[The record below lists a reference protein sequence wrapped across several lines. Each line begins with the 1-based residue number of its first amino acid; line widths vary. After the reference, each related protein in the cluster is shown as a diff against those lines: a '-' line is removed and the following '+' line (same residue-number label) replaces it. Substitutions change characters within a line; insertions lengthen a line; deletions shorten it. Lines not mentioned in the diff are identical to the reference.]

1 MLHWKMHGTHPQY
14 NMYRYIEDS
23 KSMICIPL
31 VSQHVVPPQCLMHE
45 LNIET

>member
-1 MLHWKMHGTHPQY
+1 MHGTRPQFNVY
-14 NMYRYIEDS
+14 YYTKDS

-31 VSQHVVPPQCLMHE
+31 VSQHVVPLQCLMHD